1 MPFRVQTSVCVS
13 KSCARRKHTLKRGL
27 QNFSKYPVTF
37 AHLLSNYDLRMSIFI
52 KKSGILTTVQDLGRN
67 GFRRFGINPN
77 GVMDAQ
83 AVRLINILLGND
95 ETEAV
100 LEMHFPAPVF
110 EFEENAV
117 IALGGAN
124 FNAKIN
130 DKPIENWR
138 PVHVEK
144 GDVLSFNKKSF
155 GSRAYLAV
163 KSGFALEKWLNSYS
177 TNLRAEIG
185 GFEGRALKKND
196 RISFNSK
203 FQVSNSK
210 FDYKISCGLIPDYQ
224 KSPARIRVVA
234 GAELQMMTALSELN
248 FLKQEFTISQNSDRM
263 GFRLRGEPLYL
274 LDKIEL
280 VSSAVNFGTIQLLP
294 DGQMIVLMADHQT
307 SGGYPRIANV
317 VSADLSILAQL
328 DPNEIIGFEIIS
340 QEQAENLLMNFE
352 NELNYLKFG
361 VANKLKNGFYRF

>member
-1 MPFRVQTSVCVS
+1 M
-13 KSCARRKHTLKRGL
+13 
-27 QNFSKYPVTF
+27 
-37 AHLLSNYDLRMSIFI
+37 HLLKTRPTNYKLQMSIFI

-77 GVMDAQ
+77 GAMDTQ

-138 PVHVEK
+138 PFYVEK
-144 GDVLSFNKKSF
+144 GNVLSFNKKNF

-185 GFEGRALKKND
+185 GFEGRPLQKKD
-196 RISFNSK
+196 RIFFASK
-203 FQVSNSK
+203 VQSPKSKVNYKVSTN
-210 FDYKISCGLIPDYQ
+210 LIPNYRESAA
-224 KSPARIRVVA
+224 KIRVIE
-234 GAELQMMTALSELN
+234 GAEFQMLTALSELN
-248 FLKQEFTISQNSDRM
+248 FLKHKFTISPNSDRM

-294 DGQMIVLMADHQT
+294 DGQIIVLMADHQT

-317 VSADLSILAQL
+317 VSADLPILAQL
-328 DPNEIIGFEIIS
+328 NPNETVGFEIIS
-340 QEQAENLLMNFE
+340 QEEAENLLMNFE
-352 NELNYLKFG
+352 NELNFLKFG
-361 VANKLKNGFYRF
+361 VAKKFKCEKV

>member
-1 MPFRVQTSVCVS
+1 
-13 KSCARRKHTLKRGL
+13 
-27 QNFSKYPVTF
+27 
-37 AHLLSNYDLRMSIFI
+37 MSIFI
-52 KKSGILTTVQDLGRN
+52 KKSGILTTIQDLGRK

-77 GVMDAQ
+77 GAMDAQ

-100 LEMHFPAPVF
+100 LEMQFPAPVF
-110 EFEENAV
+110 EFEEVAV
-117 IALGGAN
+117 IALGGAD
-124 FNAKIN
+124 FNAQIDN
-130 DKPIENWR
+130 KPIENWR
-138 PVHVEK
+138 PVFVEK
-144 GDVLSFNKKSF
+144 GSKLSFEKKNF

-163 KSGFALEKWLNSYS
+163 KGGFEIEKWLGSFS

-196 RISFNSK
+196 RISFNSR
-203 FQVSNSK
+203 FQIPNSK
-210 FDYKISCGLIPDYQ
+210 FDYKISRGLIPVYQ
-224 KSPARIRVVA
+224 KSPAIIRVVA

-248 FLKQEFTISQNSDRM
+248 FLKQEFTISPNSDRM

-294 DGQMIVLMADHQT
+294 DGQIIILMADHQT

-317 VSADLSILAQL
+317 ISQDLPILAQL
-328 DPNEIIGFEIIS
+328 NANESVGFEIVS
-340 QEQAENLLMNFE
+340 TEEAENLLMNFE
-352 NELNYLKFG
+352 NELNFLKFG
-361 VANKLKNGFYRF
+361 VANKLNNGFY